1 MGANSSHI
9 DNPCEQYHTVR
20 YQKVAIIAASSGFFS
35 LLASTLVILV
45 IVLFKKHHIFIQ
57 RLILYLCIAAALNAA
72 SITLRFSRMAYD
84 FHSNGTD
91 HNENG
96 NLKRLCMAAAFI
108 DQTTIWALTLAF
120 CCLTFNML
128 IVTLFNKSTQRLE
141 VGYFLFIF
149 LVPVLFNWVP
159 FLHESYGEA
168 GAWCWIRA
176 KNYDKTDDTCTT
188 HKLGVYLRYA
198 LWYVPHYL
206 ILATLLLAYLVVV
219 ANVVRKSRHWRG
231 LYNAE
236 SQSEQQKMQE
246 LVMPLIFY
254 PLGFL
259 FLNLFPLINR
269 INDSINHPTYVLWV
283 LHATFSPLQGGFI
296 ALVYVLDKDT
306 VCRLRPR
313 ELWAYMRHRR
323 TPVRDY
329 PAARGFTDSYDANK
343 FSPEGSAD
351 SYEVTLNK
359 GKKKDYGSVE
369 QSTYSKYGVKSEQV

>member
-1 MGANSSHI
+1 MLSCAPHPDKMGANSSHS
-9 DNPCEQYHTVR
+9 CEQYYTVG
-20 YQKVAIIAASSGFFS
+20 YQNVAIVAASSGSFS

-57 RLILYLCIAAALNAA
+57 RLILYLCIAAALNGA
-72 SITLRFSRMAYD
+72 SITLRFSRIAYNFEDTD
-84 FHSNGTD
+84 FSESVH
-91 HNENG
+91 
-96 NLKRLCMAAAFI
+96 LKMLCVASAFLG
-108 DQTTIWALTLAF
+108 QTTIWALTLAF

-128 IVTLFNKSTQRLE
+128 IAILFNKSTQRLE
-141 VGYFLFIF
+141 IGYFLFIF
-149 LVPVLFNWVP
+149 LVPVFFTWVP

-176 KNYDKTDDTCTT
+176 ENYNETSHNCTT
-188 HKLGVYLRYA
+188 HRLGVYLRYA

-269 INDSINHPTYVLWV
+269 IYETINHNPSYVLWV
-283 LHATFSPLQGGFI
+283 LHAAFSPLQGGFI

-306 VCRLRPR
+306 IRRLRPR
-313 ELWAYMRHRR
+313 ELWAYIRYRR
-323 TPVRDY
+323 TPVGDY
-329 PAARGFTDSYDANK
+329 PSSGGITDSYK
-343 FSPEGSAD
+343 P
-351 SYEVTLNK
+351 LNQ
-359 GKKKDYGSVE
+359 GKRKDYGGVE
-369 QSTYSKYGVKSEQV
+369 HT